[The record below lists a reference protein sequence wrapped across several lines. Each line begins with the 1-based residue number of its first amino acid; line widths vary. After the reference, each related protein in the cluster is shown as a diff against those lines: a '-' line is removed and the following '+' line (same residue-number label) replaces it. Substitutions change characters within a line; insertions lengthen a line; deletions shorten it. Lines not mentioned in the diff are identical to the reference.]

1 MGLCYT
7 ALSRTQS
14 ILDLLLQ
21 RPVRPQDFSTHI
33 SVLEA
38 IRLEYLRLEMSFP
51 QRITIEEVLQEAKL
65 ILRDL
70 LI

>member
-1 MGLCYT
+1 V
-7 ALSRTQS
+7 
-14 ILDLLLQ
+14 LD
-21 RPVRPQDFSTHI
+21 
-33 SVLEA
+33 A

-65 ILRDL
+65 ILCDL